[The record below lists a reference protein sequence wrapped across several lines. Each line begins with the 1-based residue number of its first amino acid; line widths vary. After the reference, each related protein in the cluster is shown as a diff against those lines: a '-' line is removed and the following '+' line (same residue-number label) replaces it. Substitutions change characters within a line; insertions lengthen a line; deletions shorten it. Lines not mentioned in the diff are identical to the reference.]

1 MGWCG
6 ELWVT
11 EVNGKVD
18 EVDDKEDEMGDK
30 VDECR
35 KWWVGDRTITFT
47 LLLLSNPNIIPHFFF
62 SFMLVWFKLHDI
74 ILQIQK
80 KKKNK

>member
-6 ELWVT
+6 ELWVI

-35 KWWVGDRTITFT
+35 KLWVGDRTINNFHITPTFK
-47 LLLLSNPNIIPHFFF
+47 S
-62 SFMLVWFKLHDI
+62 
-74 ILQIQK
+74 
-80 KKKNK
+80 